1 MKLITLIHSS
11 SNIVDSLN
19 IKSFFELA
27 GVCIYMI
34 NTDIKIDN
42 SNEDGVLALSDAI
55 VCTVDRVYEAVCKL
69 YDKCFLYSSLP
80 DLLDRFVK
88 DSIVNESEYDDLVAL
103 YDIYNKHREQYVK
116 TIMFG
121 RDYCRHRIQTYIE
134 EIYKDY
140 IDINTDILD
149 LLKNKKVPLWD
160 SDGYLHCKYAVADIF
175 YEMNLFCKKNGINDY
190 MDNDSI
196 INICSNNEE
205 YFGHSFIMLK
215 ARVYDN
221 LIENPETAFQLYNEC
236 SNAGYNSKVFLYK
249 AEIMDKMNNADRAID
264 YYKKSLSINP
274 QCYKAWSKL
283 GRNYLKCKSYTD
295 AYICYR
301 NVVLNLQNKMA
312 AGNLTIVD
320 YDYMYNDYIN
330 MIQIDIILN
339 NYVRALELCKCALEM
354 YKSINFN
361 KLYSKYKVDYSYIR
375 EDIISMLDTAVLKK
389 YGIELSSRYGLFDLC
404 KEFSEL

>member
-1 MKLITLIHSS
+1 MKLITLIHLD

-42 SNEDGVLALSDAI
+42 SNEYSVLALSDAI
-55 VCTVDRVYEAVCKL
+55 VCTVNGVYDAVCKL
-69 YDKCFLYSSLP
+69 YDKCFLYGSLP

-88 DSIVNESEYDDLVAL
+88 DSIVNESEYDDLMAL

-121 RDYCRHRIQTYIE
+121 RDYCRHRNQTYIE

-140 IDINTDILD
+140 IDISTDILD

-175 YEMNLFCKKNGINDY
+175 YEMNLFCKKNGINYY

-196 INICSNNEE
+196 INICSHNEE
-205 YFGHSFIMLK
+205 HLGNSFIMLK

-221 LIENPETAFQLYNEC
+221 LIENPETAFRLYNEC
-236 SNAGYNSKVFLYK
+236 SNVGYNSKVFLYK
-249 AEIMDKMNNADRAID
+249 AEMMDKMNNADRAID
-264 YYKKSLSINP
+264 YYKKSLSVNP

-295 AYICYR
+295 AYICYC
-301 NVVLNLQNKMA
+301 NVVFNLQNKIA

-320 YDYMYNDYIN
+320 YDYMYNAYIN

-339 NYVRALELCKCALEM
+339 NHVRALELCKRALET
-354 YKSINFN
+354 YRSIDSN
-361 KLYSKYKVDYSYIR
+361 KLYSKYKVNYSYVR
-375 EDIISMLDTAVLKK
+375 EDIISIIDTAVLKK
-389 YGIELSSRYGLFDLC
+389 HGIELSSRYGLFDLC

>member
-1 MKLITLIHSS
+1 MKLITWIYSGS
-11 SNIVDSLN
+11 DIADSLN

-27 GVCIYMI
+27 GVYIHMI

-42 SNEDGVLALSDAI
+42 SNQDSVLTLSDAI
-55 VCTVDRVYEAVCKL
+55 VCTVDRVYDAACKL
-69 YDKCFLYSSLP
+69 YDNCIWYSSLS
-80 DLLDRFVK
+80 DLLNRFLK
-88 DSIVNESEYDDLVAL
+88 ASIVNESEYDDLVAL

-116 TIMFG
+116 AIIFG
-121 RDYCRHRIQTYIE
+121 RDYCRYRNQTYME

-140 IDINTDILD
+140 IDISTDILD

-175 YEMNLFCKKNGINDY
+175 YEMNLFCKKNGINYY

-196 INICSNNEE
+196 INICSHNEE
-205 YFGHSFIMLK
+205 YLGNSFIMLK
-215 ARVYDN
+215 ARFYDN
-221 LIENPETAFQLYNEC
+221 LIEKPETAFRLYNEC
-236 SNAGYNSKVFLYK
+236 CNAGYNLKAFLYK
-249 AEIMDKMNNADRAID
+249 AEMMDKMNNADRAID

-295 AYICYR
+295 ACICYR
-301 NVVLNLQNKMA
+301 NVVLNLQNKIA

-320 YDYMYNDYIN
+320 YDYIYNAYIN

-339 NYVRALELCKCALEM
+339 NHIRALELCKRALEM
-354 YKSINFN
+354 YKSIDSN
-361 KLYSKYKVDYSYIR
+361 KLYSKHKVDYSYIR

>member
-1 MKLITLIHSS
+1 MKLITLIHPG

-42 SNEDGVLALSDAI
+42 SNEDSALALSDAI
-55 VCTVDRVYEAVCKL
+55 VCTVDRIYDAVCKL
-69 YDKCFLYSSLP
+69 YDKCFLYGSLP

-88 DSIVNESEYDDLVAL
+88 DSIVNESEYDDLMAL

-121 RDYCRHRIQTYIE
+121 RDYCRHRNQTYIE

-140 IDINTDILD
+140 IDISTDILD

-175 YEMNLFCKKNGINDY
+175 YEMNLFCKKNDIDYY

-196 INICSNNEE
+196 INICSHNEE
-205 YFGHSFIMLK
+205 HLNSFIMLK

-221 LIENPETAFQLYNEC
+221 LIENPEIAFQLYNEC
-236 SNAGYNSKVFLYK
+236 CNVDYNSKVFLYK
-249 AEIMDKMNNADRAID
+249 AEMMDKMNSADRAID

-295 AYICYR
+295 ACICCR
-301 NVVLNLQNKMA
+301 NVVLNLQNKIA

-320 YDYMYNDYIN
+320 YDYMYNTYIN

-339 NYVRALELCKCALEM
+339 NYIRALELCKRALET
-354 YKSINFN
+354 YRSIDSN
-361 KLYSKYKVDYSYIR
+361 KLYSKYKVDYSYVR
-375 EDIISMLDTAVLKK
+375 EDIISIIDTAVLKK
-389 YGIELSSRYGLFDLC
+389 HGIELSSRYGLFDLC

>member
-283 GRNYLKCKSYTD
+283 GCNYLKCKLYAN
-295 AYICYR
+295 AYACYY
-301 NVVLNLQNKMA
+301 NVILNLQNKMA

-320 YDYMYNDYIN
+320 YDYMYNAYIN

-339 NYVRALELCKCALEM
+339 NHVRALELCKRALEM
-354 YKSINFN
+354 YKSIESNQF
-361 KLYSKYKVDYSYIR
+361 YSKYKVDYSYVR
-375 EDIISMLDTAVLKK
+375 EDMAFILDTAVLKK
-389 YGIELSSRYGLFDLC
+389 YGIELSSGYGLFDLC

>member
-1 MKLITLIHSS
+1 MKLITLIHPG

-42 SNEDGVLALSDAI
+42 SNEDSALALSDAI
-55 VCTVDRVYEAVCKL
+55 VCTVDRIYDAVCKL
-69 YDKCFLYSSLP
+69 YDKCFLYGSLP

-88 DSIVNESEYDDLVAL
+88 DSIVNESEYDDLMAL
-103 YDIYNKHREQYVK
+103 YDIYNKHREQYAK

-140 IDINTDILD
+140 IDISADILN

-175 YEMNLFCKKNGINDY
+175 YEMNLFCKKNGINYY

-205 YFGHSFIMLK
+205 HLGHSFIMLK

-221 LIENPETAFQLYNEC
+221 LIEKPEAAFQLYNEC
-236 SNAGYNSKVFLYK
+236 SNAGYNSQAFLYK
-249 AEIMDKMNNADRAID
+249 AEMMDKMNNADRAID
-264 YYKKSLSINP
+264 YYKKSLSVNA
-274 QCYKAWSKL
+274 QSYKAWSKL

-295 AYICYR
+295 AYICYC

-312 AGNLTIVD
+312 DGNLTIAD
-320 YDYMYNDYIN
+320 YDYIYNAYIN

-339 NYVRALELCKCALEM
+339 NHIRALELCKHALEM
-354 YKSINFN
+354 CKSIDFN

-389 YGIELSSRYGLFDLC
+389 HGIELSSRYGLFDLC